1 MLLLVVHVKPH
12 RSVMSDNDKA
22 KELFISLITIDIQY
36 PDFTNN
42 MIPFDESHSDSE
54 TGTGD
59 LRMSN
64 KRRTF

>member
-1 MLLLVVHVKPH
+1 MLLLVVHVKPD

-22 KELFISLITIDIQY
+22 KELFISLKTIDIQY

-54 TGTGD
+54 TGTGY